1 MERFTL
7 QQVLASQ
14 DLGHTS
20 IDAVCDSVLN
30 DNYEVGEDLIT
41 GYIVEKFIENGFVNS
56 SNGDRDSYATDIKYA
71 IDQLQRALKVIND
84 PELV

>member
-7 QQVLASQ
+7 EKVLASQ

-41 GYIVEKFIENGFVNS
+41 GYIVEKFISNGFVNS
-56 SNGDRDSYATDIKYA
+56 STPDRDQYAIDLKYA

-84 PELV
+84 SDLV